1 MTTAEPNL
9 KADVARILDNAH
21 HPRQGPPIHRIA
33 LPGME
38 QSFLTFRQVPTVPTG
53 CVLVIEGATHLPYRF
68 GQFLADA
75 IESGRPAV
83 IAVRC
88 AETSTLA
95 AVMWSQLPS
104 YHPGQT
110 FRLS

>member
-1 MTTAEPNL
+1 MATTEQPL
-9 KADVARILDNAH
+9 RPDVARILDNAH

-33 LPGME
+33 IPGLE
-38 QSFLTFRQVPTVPTG
+38 QSFLTFRQVPEIPIG
-53 CVLVIEGATHLPYRF
+53 CILVIEGATHLPYRF

-75 IESGRPAV
+75 IESGRPGA

-95 AVMWSQLPS
+95 AIMWSQLPS
-104 YHPGQT
+104 YHPGQS

>member
-1 MTTAEPNL
+1 MTTDQPTL
-9 KADVARILDNAH
+9 RPDQARILDNAH
-21 HPRQGPPIHRIA
+21 HPRQAPPVHRIA
-33 LPGME
+33 IPHPDE
-38 QSFLTFRQVPTVPTG
+38 PFTTFRSLPAVPMG
-53 CVLVIEGATHLPYRF
+53 CLLVLEGYTRDYRY
-68 GQFLADA
+68 GQTLCDA

-95 AVMWSQLPS
+95 AIMWSQLPS
-104 YHPGQT
+104 YHPGQS

>member
-1 MTTAEPNL
+1 MTTTEQPL
-9 KADVARILDNAH
+9 RPDQARILDNAH
-21 HPRQGPPIHRIA
+21 HSRQSPPVHRIA

-38 QSFLTFRQVPTVPTG
+38 KSFLTFRQVPTVPTG

-75 IESGRPAV
+75 IESGRPGA

-88 AETSTLA
+88 AAGSTLA
-95 AVMWSQLPS
+95 TIMWSQLPT

-110 FRLS
+110 FRLP